1 MLDKYKRQVMRKP
14 EKLVIEGE
22 TGAGKTTFACS
33 AHTKKEPVFVIN
45 SDDGGENVFHKTGI
59 NLIHDCIPTGDI
71 KENADKWDSV
81 MEALRE
87 LASENT
93 GVKRVIIDSV
103 DKLELLAQSK
113 VCVDHSIK
121 APEDLGYGKAYVYA
135 SSYIQKFLSGLNYL
149 RDTQNIQPILIC
161 HTQIRTINKPT
172 MEPYDSF
179 ILKLHKSNSA
189 NITEWADVILFVA
202 FETIVKKID
211 SGFNRKDSRAIQSGN
226 RFLYTS
232 GSMGV
237 DAKNRFDLPPEI
249 PADWNEYR
257 KLIDSF
263 WDGKKTNS
271 ETPKKKELDEL

>member
-1 MLDKYKRQVMRKP
+1 MRKP

-33 AHTKKEPVFVIN
+33 SHTEKEPVFVIN

-59 NLIHDCIPTGDI
+59 NMIHDCVPTGDP
-71 KENADKWDSV
+71 KENAEKWDSV
-81 MEALRE
+81 MGALRE
-87 LASENT
+87 LAGEKT
-93 GVKRVIIDSV
+93 GIKRIIIDSV
-103 DKLELLAQSK
+103 DKLELLAHGK
-113 VCVDHSIK
+113 VCQEHKCSTI
-121 APEDLGYGKAYVYA
+121 EDPGYGKGYLYA
-135 SSYIQKFLSGLNYL
+135 SGHVQKLLSGLNYL
-149 RDTQNIQPILIC
+149 RDSQSIQPILIC

-179 ILKLHKSNSA
+179 ILKLHKTNSA

-202 FETIVKKID
+202 FETIIKKID
-211 SGFNRKDSRAIQSGN
+211 AGFNRKDSRAMQSGN

-263 WDGKKTNS
+263 WDGKKSNS
-271 ETPKKKELDEL
+271 ETPNKG

>member
-1 MLDKYKRQVMRKP
+1 MLEKYKREVMRKP
-14 EKLVIEGE
+14 EKLVVEGE

-33 AHTKKEPVFVIN
+33 SHTAKEPVFVIN
-45 SDDGGENVFHKTGI
+45 ADDGGENVFHKTGI
-59 NLIHDCIPTGDI
+59 NLIHDCVPTGDV
-71 KENADKWDSV
+71 KENAEKWDSI
-81 MEALRE
+81 MGTLRE
-87 LASENT
+87 LASEKT
-93 GVKRVIIDSV
+93 GIKRIIVDSV
-103 DKLELLAQSK
+103 DKLEILAQGK
-113 VCVDHSIK
+113 VCVDHKQPHIES
-121 APEDLGYGKAYVYA
+121 LGYGKGYAYARGEVA
-135 SSYIQKFLSGLNYL
+135 KMLSGLNYL
-149 RDTQNIQPILIC
+149 RDTQDIQPILIC

-179 ILKLHKSNSA
+179 ILKLHKSLSA
-189 NITEWADVILFVA
+189 DIMEWADVILFVA

-263 WDGKKTNS
+263 WDGKKPNS
-271 ETPKKKELDEL
+271 ETQNKG